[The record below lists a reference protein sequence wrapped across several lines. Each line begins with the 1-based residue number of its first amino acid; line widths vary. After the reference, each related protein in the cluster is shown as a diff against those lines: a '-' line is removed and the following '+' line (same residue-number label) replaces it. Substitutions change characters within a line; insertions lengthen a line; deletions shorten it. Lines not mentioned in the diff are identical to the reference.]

1 MRRRGKRAYLGS
13 APAGDD
19 AEVDLGLAEDGGGRR
34 EDDVAH
40 EGEFTASAELCRE
53 EDERRGT
60 AVLLGREKRTA

>member
-34 EDDVAH
+34 EDNVAH
-40 EGEFTASAELCRE
+40 EGEFTASSELKFRKKRKGKKE
-53 EDERRGT
+53 VRRW
-60 AVLLGREKRTA
+60 